1 MTTKSKNG
9 INKPKVYIVVV
20 KEPETVELDLQ
31 KDEWKQTMIF
41 EFEALQRNH
50 TWSLVPLPER
60 RIPIGCRWVY
70 RVKENPNGGVEKYKA
85 RLVAKGFH
93 QQAGFDFNETF
104 SPIVKPTT
112 IRIVLTIA
120 LSRGWS
126 VRQLDINDAF
136 LNGILQEEVFMSQPQ
151 GFVDEK
157 HPKYVCRLHK
167 ALYGLKQAPRAWFE
181 RLHKALLQ
189 FGFVSSKADQSLFFR
204 ITSTHTTYILVFVD
218 DILITGSNAD
228 VVTTLIKLL
237 DVKFSL
243 KDLGEITYFLGIQV
257 THTVNGFHLS
267 QHKYIRDFLVKTKML
282 QAKGL
287 STPMTSGL
295 NISS

>member
-1 MTTKSKNG
+1 
-9 INKPKVYIVVV
+9 
-20 KEPETVELDLQ
+20 
-31 KDEWKQTMIF
+31 
-41 EFEALQRNH
+41 
-50 TWSLVPLPER
+50 
-60 RIPIGCRWVY
+60 
-70 RVKENPNGGVEKYKA
+70 
-85 RLVAKGFH
+85 
-93 QQAGFDFNETF
+93 
-104 SPIVKPTT
+104 
-112 IRIVLTIA
+112 
-120 LSRGWS
+120 
-126 VRQLDINDAF
+126 
-136 LNGILQEEVFMSQPQ
+136 MSQPQ
-151 GFVDEK
+151 GFVDDK
-157 HPKYVCRLHK
+157 HPEYVCRLHK
-167 ALYGLKQAPRAWFE
+167 ALYGLKQAPRAQFK
-181 RLHKALLQ
+181 RLQKALLQ

>member
-1 MTTKSKNG
+1 
-9 INKPKVYIVVV
+9 
-20 KEPETVELDLQ
+20 
-31 KDEWKQTMIF
+31 MIF

-189 FGFVSSKADQSLFFR
+189 FGFVSSKADQYLFFR
-204 ITSTHTTYILVFVD
+204 ITSTHTTYNLVFVD

>member
-1 MTTKSKNG
+1 
-9 INKPKVYIVVV
+9 
-20 KEPETVELDLQ
+20 
-31 KDEWKQTMIF
+31 MIF

-243 KDLGEITYFLGIQV
+243 KDL
-257 THTVNGFHLS
+257 
-267 QHKYIRDFLVKTKML
+267 
-282 QAKGL
+282 
-287 STPMTSGL
+287 
-295 NISS
+295 